1 MKKPLVSIS
10 VITYN
15 SSKYV
20 LDTLESV
27 KMQTYSPLELVVS
40 DDSSTDD
47 TVAIC
52 RDWIEKN
59 KERFVSAKVVV
70 APKNQGISA
79 NYNLGMDNCSG
90 DYIKEIAWDDM
101 LLPNCVA
108 DYVNFVTEHPK
119 AYFCFGKAQVFDG
132 DEERRRQAR
141 EIWFNYDFFTLSNK
155 EQLKWLFESSN
166 PICSATYFY
175 NRRKA
180 IEYGIRNDEEVP
192 FVEDWP
198 KWILILRK
206 GQKMYFIDKEVA
218 AYRLSATSLSSQ
230 HKSTAFWNKQKAVFQ
245 LKYIIPYR
253 KKRNK
258 IKGWRMEQYAKQN
271 IKRRWWRGLVL
282 WLYESGASLYRILAR
297 KK

>member
-1 MKKPLVSIS
+1 M
-10 VITYN
+10 
-15 SSKYV
+15 

-90 DYIKEIAWDDM
+90 DYIKEIAGDDM